1 MPAVV
6 QIQKMRS
13 WLLGEAGDAD
23 YGKLLRLGLLLHLLM
38 GTRVKGD
45 AVEVIVLGTNW
56 SISNQNGC
64 KY

>member
-1 MPAVV
+1 MPVV
-6 QIQKMRS
+6 PKQKMRS
-13 WLLGEAGDAD
+13 WLLGEAGDTD

-45 AVEVIVLGTNW
+45 AVEIIVLGTNW